1 MEPVFYQDLQ
11 FPAAG
16 SLRPYV
22 FINMVATIDG
32 KIVTGKRGEPVQD
45 LGSETDHLMMRRIE
59 NAADG
64 VLIGAGALRSAPN
77 MWYPN
82 RLYRFVATRS
92 GKVPYDSRFFSDS
105 PEKAYVVCPSAAEV
119 PETTRTLR
127 AGTDDVDWEDALQ
140 AMRETHGIERLL
152 VEGGSDVNAQLFE
165 RNLIDE
171 IFLTIAPK
179 IKLGED
185 VPTIADGTALNRED
199 VQDYGLI
206 ECNRWKDELF
216 LRYRRR

>member
-1 MEPVFYQDLQ
+1 
-11 FPAAG
+11 
-16 SLRPYV
+16 
-22 FINMVATIDG
+22 
-32 KIVTGKRGEPVQD
+32 
-45 LGSETDHLMMRRIE
+45 
-59 NAADG
+59 
-64 VLIGAGALRSAPN
+64 
-77 MWYPN
+77 
-82 RLYRFVATRS
+82 
-92 GKVPYDSRFFSDS
+92 
-105 PEKAYVVCPSAAEV
+105 
-119 PETTRTLR
+119 LR

-152 VEGGSDVNAQLFE
+152 VEGGSEVNAQLFE